1 MDCAVRTQNIQAQAA
16 AQIDDVR
23 AEDAQIKAARITD
36 IQAARDGNI
45 ANLQNYENATYQDQV
60 NALANQRDVN
70 IQAKIA
76 AVQADE

>member
-45 ANLQNYENATYQDQV
+45 ANLQNYENATFQDQV